1 MLVFLDVSKSVDS
14 LLSSLL
20 YELVVRNRSETEAS
34 ERANL
39 DWKKRGEEKGSG
51 AKKVDW
57 VIWS

>member
-51 AKKVDW
+51 AKKVDL